1 MAKKFFPRAL
11 SVGLSLALCAGMVA
25 PAFAASFTDLQ
36 NVINDNGKYEGNE
49 ITRTDDTITLNGNVV
64 REENEGGIT
73 INNGD
78 ITIDLNGKDIDGDG
92 KTGAVIT
99 VTGAG
104 TSLTIQDST
113 AKTVTDEKGDEKY
126 ESGAVTGGNGGQGA
140 GVIVKDGAS
149 ATLESGSISNNTA
162 KINGG
167 GVYVEDGS
175 FTMTGG
181 EISNNEGG
189 NAGGGVFVNTIIAEM
204 RDGKGTFTMTGGTI
218 SGNHANAGG
227 GVEAYGDAN
236 YMGNDY
242 SNVGDNAYAA
252 INITG
257 GKIINNTADKDG
269 GGVAA
274 QWNTVN
280 ISGAEISGNKAG
292 NIGGGAWLANS
303 NTEITG
309 SKITDNHVTGTTVNG
324 GGGIYAG
331 GGTAEISGTEISWN
345 TSTTRGG
352 GISGDANM
360 TLTDVTI
367 TENHADGYGGGMYI
381 NGNGKVTVNAT
392 VSGGSKIYNNTADDH
407 SDDVYKQKGATIKLP
422 AASLMNV
429 VGKDGKPIT
438 GWYWDD
444 ASGWGNADGKYP
456 YTSQN
461 NAATSGEYT
470 NGLRLKAAHDQYFN
484 VEYTDGADGT
494 LFETQQYEVENK
506 KPIPVFSGEIPSRPG
521 YTFAGWL
528 VDGENFDP
536 ATGTVTGT
544 LTLVAAWTQN
554 PAAVEPETPDLP
566 DDTGETELDDQAVP
580 LAAGPVTRAE
590 FIDYLW
596 RHEGEPASDGVC
608 TFTDVAEDHEYVLA
622 LAWAEQN
629 GIAEAYLNAEGHEDG
644 AFEPDELVSA
654 GDVREFLGNFA
665 RVFGTNAVAVDELTT
680 LASDDGEAVLN
691 CDEVLAQ
698 FFGEEYASAKDQDDQ
713 LDPAA

>member
-1 MAKKFFPRAL
+1 MAKKFFPKAL

-36 NVINDNGKYEGNE
+36 NVINGNGKYEGNE
-49 ITRTDDTITLNGNVV
+49 ITRADDTITLNGNVT
-64 REENEGGIT
+64 REENESGIT
-73 INNGD
+73 INKGD
-78 ITIDLNGKDIDGDG
+78 ITIDLNGYDINGNE

-113 AKTVTDEKGDEKY
+113 AKTVTDEKGEEKY

-140 GVIVKDGAS
+140 GVIVKGGAS

-162 KINGG
+162 KTNGG
-167 GVYVEDGS
+167 GVYVENGS
-175 FTMTGG
+175 FTMNGG
-181 EISNNEGG
+181 EISNNYGG
-189 NAGGGVFVNTIIAEM
+189 NVGGGVYVNTQAALMQNGQATFEM
-204 RDGKGTFTMTGGTI
+204 NGGTI
-218 SGNHANAGG
+218 SGNTAVSGG
-227 GVEAYGDAN
+227 GVGAYTKDTL
-236 YMGNDY
+236 
-242 SNVGDNAYAA
+242 SNAGENGHVA
-252 INITG
+252 IDING
-257 GKIINNTADKDG
+257 GKITGNTATTGDG

-280 ISGAEISGNKAG
+280 ISNKAEISGNNAG
-292 NIGGGAWLANS
+292 NIGGGVWLSNS
-303 NTEITG
+303 NTEITD
-309 SKITDNHVTGTTVNG
+309 SKITGNHVTGTTVNG

-331 GGTAEISGTEISWN
+331 GGTANISGTEISGN
-345 TSTTRGG
+345 TSTTNGG
-352 GISGDANM
+352 GIGGDAKM

-367 TENHADGYGGGMYI
+367 TGNHAKGYGGGMYI
-381 NGNGKVTVNAT
+381 NGEGYVTVDDT
-392 VSGGSKIYNNTADDH
+392 VNGTSKIYNNTADGH
-407 SDDVYKQKGATIKLP
+407 SDDVYKQRGATIKLP

-456 YTSQN
+456 YTNQN
-461 NAATSGEYT
+461 NVATSGEYT
-470 NGLRLKAAHDQYFN
+470 NGLCLKAAHDQYFN

-506 KPIPVFSGEIPSRPG
+506 NPVPVFSGGIPERPG

-536 ATGTVTGT
+536 ATGIVTGT

-554 PAAVEPETPDLP
+554 PAAVDPETPDLP

-644 AFEPDELVSA
+644 TFEPDELVSA

-680 LASDDGEAVLN
+680 LAGDDGEAVLN

-698 FFGEEYASAKDQDDQ
+698 FFGEEYTSAKDQDDQ

>member
-1 MAKKFFPRAL
+1 MAKKFFPKAL

-36 NVINDNGKYEGNE
+36 NVINGNGNYEGNE
-49 ITRTDDTITLNGNVV
+49 ITRTDDTITLNGNVT
-64 REENEGGIT
+64 REENESGIT
-73 INNGD
+73 INSGSV
-78 ITIDLNGKDIDGDG
+78 TIDLNGHNIDGDK

-99 VTGAG
+99 VTGAD
-104 TSLTIQDST
+104 TSLTIKDST
-113 AKTVTDEKGDEKY
+113 AGTVTDGNGKEKY

-140 GVIVKDGAS
+140 GVIVKGGAS

-162 KINGG
+162 KTNGG
-167 GVYVEDGS
+167 GVYVENGS
-175 FTMTGG
+175 FTMNGG
-181 EISNNEGG
+181 EISNNYGG
-189 NAGGGVFVNTIIAEM
+189 NVGGGVYVNTQAALMQNGQATFEM
-204 RDGKGTFTMTGGTI
+204 NGGTI
-218 SGNHANAGG
+218 SGNTAVSGG
-227 GVEAYGDAN
+227 GVGAYTKDTL
-236 YMGNDY
+236 
-242 SNVGDNAYAA
+242 SNAGENGHVA
-252 INITG
+252 IDING
-257 GKIINNTADKDG
+257 GKITGNTATTGDG

-280 ISGAEISGNKAG
+280 ISNKAEISGNNAG
-292 NIGGGAWLANS
+292 NIGGGVWLSNS
-303 NTEITG
+303 NTEITD
-309 SKITDNHVTGTTVNG
+309 SKITGNHVTGTTVNG

-331 GGTAEISGTEISWN
+331 GGTANISGTEISGN
-345 TSTTRGG
+345 TSTTNGG
-352 GISGDANM
+352 GIGGDAKM

-367 TENHADGYGGGMYI
+367 TGNHAEGYGGGMYI
-381 NGNGKVTVNAT
+381 NGEGYVTVDDT
-392 VSGGSKIYNNTADDH
+392 VNGTSKIYNNTADGH
-407 SDDVYKQKGATIKLP
+407 SDDVYKQRGATIKLP

-461 NAATSGEYT
+461 NVATSGEYT
-470 NGLRLKAAHDQYFN
+470 NGLCLKAAHDQYFN

-506 KPIPVFSGEIPSRPG
+506 TPVPVFSGGIPERPG

-554 PAAVEPETPDLP
+554 PAAVDPETPDLP

-644 AFEPDELVSA
+644 TFEPDELVSA

-680 LASDDGEAVLN
+680 LAGDDGEAVLN

-698 FFGEEYASAKDQDDQ
+698 FFGEEYTSAKDQDDQ